1 MGECIARFYI
11 NNGEFQNCSD
21 FVTSEL
27 FEGESVYEVIRVIDM
42 VPLFFEDHYKRL
54 ENSAMMIGL
63 ETGVSSSGLL
73 DMVMQLILKNDLK
86 NGNLKIFIN
95 FTGDTRELYLFII
108 ESQYPDPEM
117 YSMGVP
123 AILYYA
129 ERRNPTAKIFNHR
142 MRSAIYE
149 RLIME
154 GAYEALLVN
163 KNNFITEGS
172 RSNIF
177 VIFNDT
183 VVTAPDEFVL
193 SGITRQYMFKICSDL
208 HINLE
213 LRLISKE
220 EVQKADA
227 VFMTG
232 TSPHILGISRI
243 DNISF
248 KVDHPVTLRL
258 SEAYREKVSEY
269 IKERRKV

>member
-123 AILYYA
+123 AIFYYA

-208 HINLE
+208 HTNLE

>member
-1 MGECIARFYI
+1 MGECTGRFYFY
-11 NNGEFQNCSD
+11 NGELKNCSG

-27 FEGESVYEVIRVIDM
+27 FEGESVYEVIRVIGM
-42 VPLFFEDHYKRL
+42 VPLFFEDHFNRL
-54 ENSAMMIGL
+54 ENSVMMIGRK
-63 ETGVSSSGLL
+63 TGISSSGLL
-73 DMVMQLILKNDLK
+73 DMVRQLILKNDLE
-86 NGNLKIFIN
+86 NGNLKILIS
-95 FTGDTRELYLFII
+95 FTDYSYEVYIFLV
-108 ESQYPDPEM
+108 ESQYPDSEM
-117 YSMGVP
+117 YYKGVP

-142 MRSAIYE
+142 LRLSIYE

-163 KNNFITEGS
+163 RNRFITEGS

-177 VIFNDT
+177 IVFNDT

-193 SGITRQYMFKICSDL
+193 SGITRQYILNMCTNL

-213 LRLISKE
+213 LRLVSTE

-227 VFMTG
+227 VFLTG
-232 TSPHILGISRI
+232 TSPHILGINRI
-243 DNISF
+243 DDVRF
-248 KVDHPVTLRL
+248 KVDHPITLRL

-269 IKERRKV
+269 IRERGMV